1 MKYFL
6 IGITGKMGSGKSLF
20 SSFFK
25 KRGISVY
32 SSDKRGKILMNKTE
46 NIRKNIIKF
55 FGKKSYEKNRLNTNF
70 LSEKV
75 FRDPIALKLLCSIV
89 HPWVFLDFKNWI
101 LSQKKTLYFIKE
113 SAILFESGAYKNC
126 DLIITLTSPVET
138 MIERVMKRDN
148 LKEDQILNRLNIQIS
163 NRNKIKH
170 SNIIIENI
178 QDISFLENK
187 AKKIHKEIISKI
199 YKKNGKRRQKN

>member
-20 SSFFK
+20 SSFFERK
-25 KRGISVY
+25 GIPVY
-32 SSDKRGKILMNKTE
+32 SSDKRGKILMNK
-46 NIRKNIIKF
+46 IDDIKKNIIKF
-55 FGKKSYEKNRLNTNF
+55 FGEKSYEKNRINTSF

-75 FRDPIALKLLCSIV
+75 FKDPIALKLLCSIV

-101 LSQKKTLYFIKE
+101 LSQKKTLYFIRE
-113 SAILFESGAYKNC
+113 SALLFESGAYKNC
-126 DLIITLTSPVET
+126 DLIITLTSPMEI

-148 LKEDQILNRLNIQIS
+148 LKEDQIMNRLNVQIP
-163 NRNKIKH
+163 NREKIKN

-178 QDISFLENK
+178 QDISFLEK
-187 AKKIHKEIISKI
+187 EAKKIHKVIISKI
-199 YKKNGKRRQKN
+199 YKNGKRR